1 MCVIGEDV
9 VGEIMQFAERE
20 RVSPSSLSA
29 FLIAKASEEKRW
41 KKRMTKKSGVPGKS
55 KMCPH
60 TFLFYRD
67 NIALFS
73 CVQMNNHHQSFQ
85 VAIVVVD

>member
-1 MCVIGEDV
+1 VCVIGEDV
-9 VGEIMQFAERE
+9 VEEIMQFAERE
-20 RVSPSSLSA
+20 SLPLVSICLFDSKSKL
-29 FLIAKASEEKRW
+29 EKRW
-41 KKRMTKKSGVPGKS
+41 KKRRKKSGVPGKS

-85 VAIVVVD
+85 VAIVVVV